1 MYEGESRTILQDTY
15 SPASGAKHTT
25 PDDQSGQW
33 QTEKRP
39 STCFFNQHSIFDVI
53 ACRTQ
58 ISQKRWR
65 CQIVLAADGTLDIA
79 TSRVDING

>member
-25 PDDQSGQW
+25 PDDQSVQW

-39 STCFFNQHSIFDVI
+39 STCFFNQLSIFDVAGHKYLKNDGVI
-53 ACRTQ
+53 RLYWLRT
-58 ISQKRWR
+58 
-65 CQIVLAADGTLDIA
+65 AH
-79 TSRVDING
+79 